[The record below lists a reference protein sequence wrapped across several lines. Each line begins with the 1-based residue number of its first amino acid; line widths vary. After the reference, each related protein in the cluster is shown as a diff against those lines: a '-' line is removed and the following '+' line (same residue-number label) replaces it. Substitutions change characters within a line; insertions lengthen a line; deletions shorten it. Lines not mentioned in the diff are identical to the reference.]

1 MGNTKSANTTNA
13 TNTTNSPSDQSDPSY
28 YVPPKMV
35 PNISIIK
42 SYSDLEILLGKPNLI
57 NDNKE
62 PFFSR
67 SVDEDCFLCAGWRN
81 TFGKRYEWEHQN
93 NYVVCYVDSNNKFVK
108 VFETSK

>member
-1 MGNTKSANTTNA
+1 MGNTKSVNLTETTDSLSNT
-13 TNTTNSPSDQSDPSY
+13 SC

-35 PNISIIK
+35 PNISIVK

-57 NDNKE
+57 IDNKE

-67 SVDEDCFLCAGWRN
+67 SNDEDCFLCAGWKN
-81 TFGKRYEWEHQN
+81 TFAKRYEWEYKN

-108 VFETSK
+108 VFEASK